1 MRTAASEIHEII
13 RGAAHGFCERTE
25 KTKPRITASAF
36 DLCEYGQR
44 NTGAGRHFLLCQAC
58 GHACGPKVPAERGQ
72 DIGFG
77 FSAVAIHGTPCNI
90 VGQARRRRGTIP

>member
-1 MRTAASEIHEII
+1 MPTAALEVHEII
-13 RGAAHGFCERTE
+13 RGTAHGFCERTE

-44 NTGAGRHFLLCQAC
+44 NTGAGRYFLLCQAC
-58 GHACGPKVPAERGQ
+58 GHAPGPEISAECGQ

-77 FSAVAIHGTPCNI
+77 FGAVAIHGTPCNV
-90 VGQARRRRGTIP
+90 VGQARRRRATHP